1 MAKVGA
7 DFVWRMEEVL
17 DTYAAPYDPKYPVVC
32 FDEKSYQLLDHI
44 VAPLPPAQGRPAR
57 VDYEYK
63 RCGTVNLFVALEP
76 LTGQRA
82 VTVTEQR
89 SNAEFAA
96 QMQALHLRYPSAEK
110 IRLVLDNLS
119 THSPAALYQ
128 HLPPEEARRL
138 SRRFE
143 WVYTP
148 KHASWLNMAE
158 LEWAV
163 LQRQCLGQRLETKER
178 LERELQAWQQE
189 RNARSVKVNWQFD
202 LSRARDKLG
211 RRYPSRS

>member
-1 MAKVGA
+1 
-7 DFVWRMEEVL
+7 MEEVL
-17 DTYAAPYDPKYPVVC
+17 DTYAEPYDPEYPVVC
-32 FDEKSYQLLDHI
+32 FDEKSYQLLEHSVD
-44 VAPLPPAQGRPAR
+44 PLPPAPGHPAR

-63 RCGTVNLFVALEP
+63 RCGTVNLFIAFEP
-76 LTGQRA
+76 LTGQR
-82 VTVTEQR
+82 TISITEQR
-89 SNAEFAA
+89 GNADFAA
-96 QMQALHLRYPSAEK
+96 QMQRLHLRYPEARK

-128 HLPPEEARRL
+128 HLSPEEARQLVRH
-138 SRRFE
+138 FE

-163 LQRQCLGQRLETKER
+163 LQRQCLGQRLGTKEL
-178 LERELQAWQQE
+178 LERELQAWEQQ
-189 RNARSVKVNWQFD
+189 RNTRSVKVNWQFD
-202 LSRARDKLG
+202 VTRARDKLG

>member
-17 DTYAAPYDPKYPVVC
+17 DTYAAPSDPKYPVVC

-44 VAPLPPAQGRPAR
+44 TDPLPPAQGIPAR

-63 RCGTVNLFVALEP
+63 RCGTVNLFIAFEP
-76 LTGQRA
+76 LTGQRT

-89 SNAEFAA
+89 GNAEFTA
-96 QMQALHLRYPSAEK
+96 QLQALELRYPAAEK

-128 HLPPEEARRL
+128 HLPAEEARQL
-138 SRRFE
+138 VRRFE

-163 LQRQCLGQRLETKER
+163 LQRQCLGQRLETRER
-178 LERELQAWQQE
+178 LEGQIRAWEKE
-189 RNARSVKVNWQFD
+189 RNARAVKVQWQFD
-202 LSRARDKLG
+202 VGRARDKLG
-211 RRYPSRS
+211 RCYPARS